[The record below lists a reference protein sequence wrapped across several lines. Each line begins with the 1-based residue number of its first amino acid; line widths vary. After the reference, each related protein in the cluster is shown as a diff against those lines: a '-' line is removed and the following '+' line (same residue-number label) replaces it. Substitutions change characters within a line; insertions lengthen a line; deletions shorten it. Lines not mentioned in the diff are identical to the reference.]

1 MTHTGERTPTGAE
14 VITEFLKHSPFVLH
28 LGIRLES
35 IEPDR
40 TRLALPYRDE
50 LATIGNVVHGGA
62 LGALVDTAAM
72 AASWS
77 AHELEGGQLRGTTVG
92 LSVDFVA
99 AAQGQEVTA
108 DARVIRRGKSLCF
121 CDVDVTDAD
130 GRLVAKAIVT
140 YKLG

>member
-1 MTHTGERTPTGAE
+1 MTQASERSPSGTE
-14 VITEFLKHSPFVLH
+14 VITQFLLHSPFVLH

-40 TRLALPYRDE
+40 ARLAMPYRDE
-50 LATIGNVVHGGA
+50 LATIGDVVHGGA
-62 LGALVDTAAM
+62 LSALVDTAAM

-77 AHELEGGQLRGTTVG
+77 AHELEDGQLRGTTVG
-92 LSVDFVA
+92 LSVNFVA
-99 AAQGQEVTA
+99 AARGLQMTA

-121 CDVDVTDAD
+121 CDVDVTDGA
-130 GRLVAKAIVT
+130 GRLVAKGIVT